1 MVHRV
6 FRRCLLVLHS
16 CMVVSKMTLA
26 TTCSLFLYPL
36 YTSYS
41 ALAILPCPKTLLHI
55 PLQEIIDV
63 IIKKNCKI
71 GTARY
76 KEYNPV

>member
-1 MVHRV
+1 
-6 FRRCLLVLHS
+6 
-16 CMVVSKMTLA
+16 MVVSKMTLA
-26 TTCSLFLYPL
+26 TPLAPRSLFSL

-41 ALAILPCPKTLLHI
+41 ALAILSCSENIVHI
-55 PLQEIIDV
+55 PLQEIMDA

-76 KEYNPV
+76 KEYNPA